1 VLKGYLAA
9 SGGLRAW
16 CGALTVLVITAL
28 LVVLDISVRS
38 VHRYWSRHSFTSSVL
53 SGLLV
58 LMLTVLIV
66 DRVLRIR
73 QFRNQSRAIA
83 AQAAVVLGQA
93 VRATDA
99 VTRASPSDE
108 DRDEASGEVRTYT
121 QMLLVSAPLLIDAN
135 PARIFLESAQRLAVQ
150 LARALR
156 AGGDDQ
162 AAQAKQRLDDGL
174 GQLRAAAAPLLL
186 ALNRDERTAVSS
198 AEADPTE
205 G

>member
-1 VLKGYLAA
+1 VLKGYLA
-9 SGGLRAW
+9 SPGGLRAW

-28 LVVLDISVRS
+28 LVVLDISVGS

-66 DRVLRIR
+66 DRVLRMR

-135 PARIFLESAQRLAVQ
+135 PARIYLESAQRLAVQ
-150 LARALR
+150 LARAPR

>member
-1 VLKGYLAA
+1 VLKRYLAL

-16 CGALTVLVITAL
+16 AGALTVLVITAL
-28 LVVLDISVRS
+28 LVLLDISVAS
-38 VHRYWSRHSFTSSVL
+38 VHRYFSRHSFTSSVL

-58 LMLTVLIV
+58 LLLAALIV
-66 DRVLRIR
+66 DRVTRIR

-93 VRATDA
+93 ERATDA
-99 VTRASPSDE
+99 VTRASPSDD
-108 DRDEASGEVRTYT
+108 DRDEASGELRTYM

-135 PARIFLESAQRLAVQ
+135 PARTFLESAQRLGVQ

-156 AGGDDQ
+156 ASGGEQ
-162 AAQAKQRLDDGL
+162 AQAKAQLDDGI
-174 GQLRAAAAPLLL
+174 GQLRQAAAPLLE
-186 ALNRDERTAVSS
+186 ALNRDERAAVNPD
-198 AEADPTE
+198 EADPSE

>member
-1 VLKGYLAA
+1 MLKRYLAL

-16 CGALTVLVITAL
+16 SGALTVLVMTAL
-28 LVVLDISVRS
+28 LVLLDITVAS
-38 VHRYWSRHSFTSSVL
+38 VHRYFSRHSFTSSVL

-58 LMLTVLIV
+58 LLLTALIV
-66 DRVLRIR
+66 DRVTRIR

-99 VTRASPSDE
+99 VARASPSDD
-108 DRDEASGEVRTYT
+108 DRDEASGELRTYM

-135 PARIFLESAQRLAVQ
+135 PARTFLESAQRLGVQ

-156 AGGDDQ
+156 ASRGEQ
-162 AAQAKQRLDDGL
+162 AQAKAQLDDGVR
-174 GQLRAAAAPLLL
+174 QLRQAAAPLLE
-186 ALNRDERTAVSS
+186 ALNRDERAAVSS
-198 AEADPTE
+198 DEEDPSE